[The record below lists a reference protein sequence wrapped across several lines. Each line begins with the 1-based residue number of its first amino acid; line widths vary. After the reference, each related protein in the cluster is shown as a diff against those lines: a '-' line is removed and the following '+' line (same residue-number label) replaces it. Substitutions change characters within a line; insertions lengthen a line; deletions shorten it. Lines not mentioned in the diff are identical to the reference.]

1 MMDLHSH
8 LPYRFAQLSLR
19 IRRATSE
26 RFVRA
31 LGIST
36 REWRAIGM
44 IGIKG
49 PCTPTRLSELTGMDR
64 ATITRAT
71 ARLIKLNLLY
81 RSAHESDSRSVM
93 LELTPEGAELCGRI
107 VPKVAHSGEMVRNLY
122 SPGEF
127 ALFLEFIDRLDDA
140 ISKGLFDEEEALNP
154 SVSLESES

>member
-8 LPYRFAQLSLR
+8 LPYRFAQLSIR
-19 IRRATSE
+19 IGRATTE

-36 REWRAIGM
+36 REWRALGM

-49 PCTPTRLSELTGMDR
+49 SSTPTQLSELTGMDR

-71 ARLIKLNLLY
+71 AKLIKLDLLC

-93 LELTPEGAELCGRI
+93 LHLTPEGEELCRQI
-107 VPKVAHSGEMVRNLY
+107 VPKVERS
-122 SPGEF
+122 GEF
-127 ALFLEFIDRLDDA
+127 ALFLEFIDRLDNA
-140 ISKGLFDEEEALNP
+140 ISEDLFDEE
-154 SVSLESES
+154 SEPDLAK